1 MKAAP
6 LHEHIWVTNSD
17 VGVSMQGLLDHSVE
31 RILLD
36 DQVVEKIKKLQ
47 EIHSGRCRLQ
57 LYFKFGNLFQQAY
70 SILLKSKFM
79 YRRHVIT
86 LLF

>member
-6 LHEHIWVTNSD
+6 LREHIWVTNSD

-36 DQVVEKIKKLQ
+36 DLVVQKIKKLQ
-47 EIHSGRCRLQ
+47 KSGVLPPENPEQLVHCHASCR
-57 LYFKFGNLFQQAY
+57 AT
-70 SILLKSKFM
+70 SLL
-79 YRRHVIT
+79 RLV
-86 LLF
+86 L